1 MFRTDLFDG
10 SRVLVTGGGTG
21 LGRMMA
27 ERLLALGAA
36 VEVWGRRGPV
46 LVEAV
51 AAMNAAHPGGRAA
64 FRVVDIKSP
73 EAVEAAVAAAW
84 DEGRPCTHLV
94 NNAAGNFVSRTEDLS
109 PRAFRAIA
117 DIVFHGSFQ
126 VTQAV
131 GKRWIADRKVGHAVV
146 SVVVTWV
153 RTGSPFVVPSAMS
166 KAGVD
171 AMTKSLA
178 VEWGRYGIRLNA
190 IAPGTIPTEGMYARL
205 RPGDDDPTA
214 KAAAANPM
222 GRVGTAE
229 DIGNLAA
236 FLLAPGWVN
245 GETIA
250 MDGGGWMTTGGGF
263 RDLFAWGDAEW
274 AGARDRIR
282 ARNEADRS
290 QRGTDKPA

>member
-1 MFRTDLFDG
+1 MFRDDLFAG

-27 ERLLALGAA
+27 ERLLGLGAA
-36 VEVWGRRGPV
+36 VEIWGRRGPV
-46 LVEAV
+46 VEETA
-51 AAMNAAHPGGRAA
+51 AAMNAAHPGMASGRA
-64 FRVVDIKSP
+64 VDIKDAA
-73 EAVEAAVAAAW
+73 AVEAAIGAAW
-84 DEGRPCTHLV
+84 DEGKPFTHLI

-117 DIVFHGSFQ
+117 DIVFHGTFH
-126 VTQAV
+126 VTQAM
-131 GKRWIADRKVGHAVV
+131 GKQWIKSGSGGAVV
-146 SVVVTWV
+146 SIVVTWV

-166 KAGVD
+166 KAGID

-205 RPGDDDPTA
+205 RPGDTDPTA
-214 KAAAANPM
+214 KAAAANPL
-222 GRVGTAE
+222 GRVGNAE

-250 MDGGGWMTTGGGF
+250 LDGGGWMASANF

-274 AGARDRIR
+274 QEARDAIR
-282 ARNEADRS
+282 ARNKADQA
-290 QRGTDKPA
+290 QRG

>member
-1 MFRTDLFDG
+1 MFRDDLFAG
-10 SRVLVTGGGTG
+10 ARVLVTGGATG

-27 ERLLALGAA
+27 ERLLGLGAA
-36 VEVWGRRGPV
+36 VEIWGRRG
-46 LVEAV
+46 AV
-51 AAMNAAHPGGRAA
+51 AEAAAAEMNARHPGRAVA
-64 FRVVDIKSP
+64 RRVDIRDP

-84 DEGRPCTHLV
+84 AEGRPCTHLI

-109 PRAFRAIA
+109 IRGFRAIA
-117 DIVFHGSFQ
+117 DIVFHGTFQ

-131 GKRWIADRKVGHAVV
+131 GRRWIAARSGGAVV
-146 SVVVTWV
+146 SIVVTWV
-153 RTGSPFVVPSAMS
+153 RTGAPFVVPSAMS

-190 IAPGTIPTEGMYARL
+190 IAPGTIPTEGMLARL
-205 RPGDDDPTA
+205 RPGEVDPVAKTA
-214 KAAAANPM
+214 AGNPM

-250 MDGGGWMTTGGGF
+250 LDGGAWMTQGGGF
-263 RDLFAWGDAEW
+263 RDHLGWGDADW
-274 AGARDRIR
+274 AAARERIR
-282 ARNEADRS
+282 ARDAADRA
-290 QRGTDKPA
+290 QRGG